1 MYIDALRGLS
11 FDMALEL
18 IRPAIIFALVLAA
31 YTMTVFYFC
40 RFISRRDVIRFQYA
54 GLRSLVARNTALRV
68 LLFSWI
74 WSVRYGVL
82 FPIVAYG
89 WFIMLTV
96 MLAILYNSR
105 EPAQLILISMSVI
118 TAVRVTAYLDEDLSR
133 DIARI
138 LPFALLGLFIASFSD
153 IEIEATLRLLRESV
167 QEWERLLYYWVYVI
181 LQELV
186 LRFGVPV
193 VRVMQGVYVE
203 LRQWWVIRQQQQA
216 RTAIAGEVAEAVDV
230 EAEGEAEWVEESE

>member
-1 MYIDALRGLS
+1 MQVRMIIDALRGLS

-18 IRPAIIFALVLAA
+18 MRPAIAFALVLAA

-40 RFISRRDVIRFQYA
+40 RFISKRDVIRFQYA

-82 FPIVAYG
+82 FPLVAYG
-89 WFIMLTV
+89 WFVMLTA

-138 LPFALLGLFIASFSD
+138 LPFALLGLFIASFND
-153 IEIEATLRLLRESV
+153 IEIGATVRLLREAV
-167 QEWERLLYYWVYVI
+167 QEWERLIYYWVYVI

-186 LRFGVPV
+186 LRFAVPV
-193 VRVMQGVYVE
+193 VQVGRNIYAEVRYWRRERRQG
-203 LRQWWVIRQQQQA
+203 R
-216 RTAIAGEVAEAVDV
+216 
-230 EAEGEAEWVEESE
+230 

>member
-1 MYIDALRGLS
+1 MIWEALRGLS
-11 FDMALEL
+11 LDGAIEL
-18 IRPAIIFALVLAA
+18 IQPAIAFAMVLAA

-40 RFISRRDVIRFQYA
+40 RFISKRDVIRFQYA
-54 GLRSLVARNTALRV
+54 GLRNMVGRNTALRA

-74 WSVRYGVL
+74 WGVRYGVL
-82 FPIVAYG
+82 FPLVAYG

-138 LPFALLGLFIASFSD
+138 LPFALLGLFIASFND
-153 IEIEATLRLLRESV
+153 IEVGATFRLLRESV
-167 QEWERLLYYWVYVI
+167 QEWERLLYYWIYVI

-186 LRFGVPV
+186 LRFAVPV
-193 VRVMQGVYVE
+193 ARVMKSVYVE
-203 LRQWWVIRQQQQA
+203 LRQWRVIRQQQRS
-216 RTAIAGEVAEAVDV
+216 RTAMPKDAGK
-230 EAEGEAEWVEESE
+230 GE

>member
-1 MYIDALRGLS
+1 MQVRMIIDALRGLS

-18 IRPAIIFALVLAA
+18 MRPAIVFALVLAA

-40 RFISRRDVIRFQYA
+40 RFISKRDVIRFQYA

-82 FPIVAYG
+82 FPLVAYG
-89 WFIMLTV
+89 WFVMLTA

-138 LPFALLGLFIASFSD
+138 LPFALLGLFIASFND
-153 IEIEATLRLLRESV
+153 IEIEATVRLLREAV
-167 QEWERLLYYWVYVI
+167 QEWERLIYYWVYVI

-186 LRFGVPV
+186 LRFAVPV
-193 VRVMQGVYVE
+193 VQVGRNIYAEVRYWRRERRQG
-203 LRQWWVIRQQQQA
+203 R
-216 RTAIAGEVAEAVDV
+216 
-230 EAEGEAEWVEESE
+230 

>member
-1 MYIDALRGLS
+1 MIIDALRGLS
-11 FDMALEL
+11 FDMALEHM
-18 IRPAIIFALVLAA
+18 RPAIMFALVLAA

-40 RFISRRDVIRFQYA
+40 RFISKRDVIRFQYA

-74 WSVRYGVL
+74 WSIRYGVL
-82 FPIVAYG
+82 FPLVAYG

-96 MLAILYNSR
+96 MMAILYNSR

-138 LPFALLGLFIASFSD
+138 LPFALLGLFIASFND
-153 IEIEATLRLLRESV
+153 IEIGATVRLLRESV

-193 VRVMQGVYVE
+193 VQVGRNFYAEVRYWWRGRRQG
-203 LRQWWVIRQQQQA
+203 R
-216 RTAIAGEVAEAVDV
+216 
-230 EAEGEAEWVEESE
+230 

>member
-1 MYIDALRGLS
+1 MIGEALRGLS

-18 IRPAIIFALVLAA
+18 IQPAIVFALVLAA

-40 RFISRRDVIRFQYA
+40 RFISRRDVIRFQYL
-54 GLRSLVARNTALRV
+54 GLRNLLGRNTILKV
-68 LLFSWI
+68 LLFSWV
-74 WSVRYGVL
+74 WGLRYVVM
-82 FPIVAYG
+82 FPLVAYS

-138 LPFALLGLFIASFSD
+138 LPFALLGLFIASFND
-153 IEIEATLRLLRESV
+153 IEIGATVRLLRESV

-193 VRVMQGVYVE
+193 VQVGRNFYAEVRYWWRE
-203 LRQWWVIRQQQQA
+203 RRQR
-216 RTAIAGEVAEAVDV
+216 R
-230 EAEGEAEWVEESE
+230 

>member
-1 MYIDALRGLS
+1 MIFDALRGLS

-40 RFISRRDVIRFQYA
+40 RFISRRDVIRLQYA
-54 GLRSLVARNTALRV
+54 GLRSLVARNTYLRV
-68 LLFSWI
+68 LLYSWI

-82 FPIVAYG
+82 FPLVAYG

-138 LPFALLGLFIASFSD
+138 LPFALLGLFIASFND
-153 IEIEATLRLLRESV
+153 IEIGATLRLLRESV
-167 QEWERLLYYWVYVI
+167 QEWERLLYYWAYVI

-193 VRVMQGVYVE
+193 VQFGRNIYAEMHYWWRE
-203 LRQWWVIRQQQQA
+203 RRQR
-216 RTAIAGEVAEAVDV
+216 R
-230 EAEGEAEWVEESE
+230 